1 MLARRWQLRA
11 SARQRRGAEAPSF
24 GPTLEGRNST
34 LECARGCDVEAT
46 RMGAIVLGERRPY
59 ICWNPHPRLSEVV
72 GASWTSRGLTSSS
85 LIEKEQAAAAYFALG
100 GGLAGERR
108 RKIERERR
116 RVAMEATRVARFR
129 AQVSGPQLPG
139 SLSRGCAVVG
149 LSGRRLR
156 PVHDAVAIEIA
167 PRRGG
172 AKKARAAPSHSIHGA
187 GADRWG
193 RWPYERVLEVTRPR
207 TRGGQVQ
214 VRIRW
219 AGLDPRNGLPWR
231 DSWVDLAWGGTE
243 AFRQECQE
251 MLRVKYG
258 EVQQPLRRAATTSA
272 DRTLDARPATAR
284 FGGLR
289 VSLRSG
295 TRAARPDAEDAVVNS
310 ATRGILDRQRR
321 RIREDDASD
330 RRDDMERP
338 DKRRRFA
345 SGWGLRKLAEVA
357 VQRERWASFV
367 ADTKKRSRDGDSVA
381 RRD

>member
-1 MLARRWQLRA
+1 M
-11 SARQRRGAEAPSF
+11 
-24 GPTLEGRNST
+24 
-34 LECARGCDVEAT
+34 DVHA
-46 RMGAIVLGERRPY
+46 
-59 ICWNPHPRLSEVV
+59 
-72 GASWTSRGLTSSS
+72 
-85 LIEKEQAAAAYFALG
+85 
-100 GGLAGERR
+100 
-108 RKIERERR
+108 
-116 RVAMEATRVARFR
+116 
-129 AQVSGPQLPG
+129 
-139 SLSRGCAVVG
+139 
-149 LSGRRLR
+149 RLR

-172 AKKARAAPSHSIHGA
+172 AKKARAAPSHSILGA

-295 TRAARPDAEDAVVNS
+295 ARAARPDAEDTVVNS

-321 RIREDDASD
+321 RIREDDAPD
-330 RRDDMERP
+330 RRDDMERS

-357 VQRERWASFV
+357 VQRERWAAFV
-367 ADTKKRSRDGDSVA
+367 VDTTRRSRDGDSVA